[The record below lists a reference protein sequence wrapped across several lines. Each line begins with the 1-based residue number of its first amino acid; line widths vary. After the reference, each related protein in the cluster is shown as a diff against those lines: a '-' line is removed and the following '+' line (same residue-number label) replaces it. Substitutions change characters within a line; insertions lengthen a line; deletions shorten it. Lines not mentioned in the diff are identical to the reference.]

1 MSLSRL
7 HDLCIDV
14 RVLGIDIFM
23 RYFLG
28 IVGIVGFCYFV
39 IFFPNRCNTSI
50 LQSCT
55 PFL

>member
-14 RVLGIDIFM
+14 RVLEIDIFM

-39 IFFPNRCNTSI
+39 IFS
-50 LQSCT
+50 
-55 PFL
+55 